1 MTMSG
6 SNRHEILVIVLR
18 SSVCKALTV
27 LPQRCVSRAYSGR
40 RLIAFSEVRT
50 IHRTGSN
57 PHTGSGN
64 ECPLYPRKRTS
75 EPARVRRSNSGLAI
89 LAAIRRASS
98 FVSSL
103 AADRAPRLRRRGAVA
118 PDIDAA
124 DVETAVGFRHR
135 RDHRE
140 GRPGFDRVHVGDF
153 ISHNRHVRCDD
164 DFFSPSLYLTVMTGP
179 STPATL

>member
-18 SSVCKALTV
+18 SSVCKAPTV

-64 ECPLYPRKRTS
+64 ECPLWVKSRHSTTADQCPLYPQKRTFVS
-75 EPARVRRSNSGLAI
+75 AVVMSALCVVSQLLLQINLSKVSLGNLAMFTVI
-89 LAAIRRASS
+89 LPASS
-98 FVSSL
+98 FVSNFATADHQRRTVIRL
-103 AADRAPRLRRRGAVA
+103 AGETLRSWL
-118 PDIDAA
+118 
-124 DVETAVGFRHR
+124 F
-135 RDHRE
+135 
-140 GRPGFDRVHVGDF
+140 
-153 ISHNRHVRCDD
+153 
-164 DFFSPSLYLTVMTGP
+164 
-179 STPATL
+179 

>member
-18 SSVCKALTV
+18 SSVCKAPTV

-75 EPARVRRSNSGLAI
+75 EPARVFPSTQQLRLGDIRRDPPRLGIREQLGRRSDASVT
-89 LAAIRRASS
+89 AA
-98 FVSSL
+98 
-103 AADRAPRLRRRGAVA
+103 RRR
-118 PDIDAA
+118 
-124 DVETAVGFRHR
+124 
-135 RDHRE
+135 
-140 GRPGFDRVHVGDF
+140 
-153 ISHNRHVRCDD
+153 
-164 DFFSPSLYLTVMTGP
+164 
-179 STPATL
+179 